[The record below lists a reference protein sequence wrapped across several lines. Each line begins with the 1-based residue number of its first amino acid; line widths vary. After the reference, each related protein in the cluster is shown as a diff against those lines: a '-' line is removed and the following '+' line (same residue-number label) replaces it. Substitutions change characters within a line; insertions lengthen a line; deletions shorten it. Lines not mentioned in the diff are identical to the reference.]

1 MNVEMQTTQ
10 KARPSARKELPQG
23 ILAALFSAP
32 ALLVI
37 CMTVLFPFG
46 YAFYLS
52 LHRYKLKLA
61 DRPFIGLGNYSKIL
75 QDEDF
80 WESFLTTIMFA
91 AGSVIIIVSIAF
103 LIALLLDQDFPGRGI
118 LRALLLVPWAIPGVV
133 NGFLWK
139 WLLDPSYGLIN
150 AMLSAVGLIKTYQSW
165 LASMPSALIW
175 SILAYSWIHIPL
187 AALLL
192 LAGLQTIPHSLH
204 EAAIVDGASPW
215 QRLIRITLPMLR
227 PTLAV
232 VLIFETIFALKVFD
246 IIFVLTAGGPG
257 NGTNVLGWEIYI
269 NTFRKLDF
277 GTGSA
282 LAMLLGLLTLLI
294 AIIFYAFLDRGETT

>member
-1 MNVEMQTTQ
+1 MTSSIEPQKKEM
-10 KARPSARKELPQG
+10 PQG
-23 ILAALFSAP
+23 IVAALFTAP

-37 CMTVLFPFG
+37 CLTVLFPFG

-61 DRPFIGLGNYSKIL
+61 DRPFVGFGNYSKVL
-75 QDEDF
+75 TDEDF
-80 WESFLTTIMFA
+80 WASFLTTVTFA
-91 AGSVIIIVSIAF
+91 AGSVVLIVTVAF
-103 LIALLLDQDFPGRGI
+103 FVALLLDQDFPGRGI
-118 LRALLLVPWAIPGVV
+118 LRALLLVPWAIPAVV

-139 WLLDPSYGLIN
+139 WLLNPSYGLIN
-150 AMLSAVGLIKTYQSW
+150 AMFSSVGIIDNYQSW
-165 LASMPSALIW
+165 MTNMPGAFIW
-175 SILAYSWIHIPL
+175 TVIAYSWIHMPL

-192 LAGLQTIPHSLH
+192 LSGLQTVPKSLH

-215 QRLIRITLPMLR
+215 QRLSNITLPMLR
-227 PTLAV
+227 PTLTV

-257 NGTNVLGWEIYI
+257 NATNVLGWEIYI

-277 GTGSA
+277 GTGSTI
-282 LAMLLGLLTLLI
+282 AMLLGLLTLAI
-294 AIIFYAFLDRGETT
+294 AVVFYALLDRGESQ